1 MAPNLAARHAGH
13 LASGTVRRVFE
24 PGRHAV
30 HARHAGPQAP
40 PAGGAPRLRHRA
52 SCASKRGGGVE
63 RPTETRRRGREA
75 PLVGRRTRALV
86 DVGFGWG
93 LVAAAGVSTQHEG
106 GGWKGGRVG
115 VPVGVRGVS
124 SASTERRCHFGP
136 GRDCRAPSPP
146 WSSASR
152 ILFFHAVSW
161 QDGRYTQDGVV
172 KQCSA
177 PIILRGFACPHRRL
191 LPPTA
196 AGDRSKPARPAP
208 PPWTAGGSVY
218 KQRLVGRNI
227 FEQRENRRKLE
238 ENSSCPDRGRALQS
252 RNISFSRRE

>member
-63 RPTETRRRGREA
+63 RQTETRRRGRREA

-93 LVAAAGVSTQHEG
+93 AAAEVSTQHEG

-152 ILFFHAVSW
+152 ILFFSRCLMARRQV
-161 QDGRYTQDGVV
+161 QTGR
-172 KQCSA
+172 
-177 PIILRGFACPHRRL
+177 RGETMQRANHPAWLC
-191 LPPTA
+191 LP
-196 AGDRSKPARPAP
+196 S
-208 PPWTAGGSVY
+208 
-218 KQRLVGRNI
+218 
-227 FEQRENRRKLE
+227 
-238 ENSSCPDRGRALQS
+238 SSCPPS
-252 RNISFSRRE
+252 HSRRQPLQASAASSAALDRRRQRLQAAAGGAKYL